1 MSSLRSVDDLGFKK
15 TQPNFFHAKCAMP
28 RKVRGV
34 FCAFCAFFVVFVS
47 KKDYGFLKK
56 SV

>member
-47 KKDYGFLKK
+47 KKDYGYSKK